1 MTNRIAVG
9 GATIIVQS
17 VLGSGWHVEEV
28 DDPSSLNLKVRVSAM
43 FFVEVPRRQLL
54 DPRDVGEA
62 ADTIRAQ
69 VEAAR
74 DRLVRPPVD
83 PAADALAL
91 SQEAAHVVD
100 MWTELGMAVPPKL
113 AGAVAQWKASR
124 GQTVKR
130 TVVE

>member
-1 MTNRIAVG
+1 MTNRIAVE
-9 GATIIVQS
+9 GATVLAQS
-17 VLGSGWHVEEV
+17 VLGPGWRVEEV
-28 DDPSSLNLKVRVSAM
+28 DNPSSLNLKVRVSAM

-62 ADTIRAQ
+62 ADSIRAQ
-69 VEAAR
+69 VEAER
-74 DRLVRPPVD
+74 DRLVKPPVD
-83 PAADALAL
+83 LAAAALAL

-124 GQTVKR
+124 PGTNIDDKR
-130 TVVE
+130 